1 MSLPLHESHAASYWQ
16 AYNISVPTSQK
27 KKYLIANMKK
37 EDPD

>member
-1 MSLPLHESHAASYWQ
+1 MSLPLHESHAESYWQ

-27 KKYLIANMKK
+27 KYLIANMKK